1 MTVRLRKNDRVKV
14 ITGKDA
20 GKEGKIIR
28 RIPERDLVVV
38 EGVNV
43 VSRHVRPTQTAPQS
57 GIVKQE
63 APIYAS
69 KVMLVCPQCGDATRV
84 GRSFLGSGKKV
95 RLCKK
100 CGEIVGE
107 EGCSLWLLCQNAREV
122 QKRG

>member
-14 ITGKDA
+14 IAGKDA

-43 VSRHVRPTQTAPQS
+43 VSRHVRPTQAAPQS
-57 GIVKQE
+57 GIVKAE

-69 KVMLVCPQCGDATRV
+69 KVMLVCPQCGEAVRV
-84 GRSFLGSGKKV
+84 GRSFLENGKKV
-95 RLCKK
+95 RTCKK
-100 CGEIVGE
+100 CGEIID
-107 EGCSLWLLCQNAREV
+107 
-122 QKRG
+122 RGGL